1 LKLGMG
7 EEEDSLDAWL
17 DRHHVSIIQLQ
28 ATSLDGS
35 VLGKYISRDKF
46 TRSLPASFAIADLT
60 LAWDIG
66 GSPYVGS
73 WHDYRKSSF
82 GDIRFR
88 PDLST
93 LVSDGKD
100 PSLGHCIVDYVDED
114 NNLIDIAPRS
124 QLKQA
129 VNKLAESGLQAKAA
143 FELEFFLFCE
153 SFEEARVKG
162 YRNLTPMGATTAP
175 IGYLNR
181 NAYHC
186 REFMNEVIY
195 RLDWKDISWEA
206 WNDEIA
212 PGQLELNL
220 QPADPVTSADRVMRA
235 KEIIHEVAL
244 DMDHSVTFMAKPT
257 PGYGSGMHVH
267 HSLMRDGQSAMFDP
281 DEPDN
286 KSVLFKHWLGGLMAT
301 LPAAVSLQCPTINSF
316 RRLMEFSAVPTTVT
330 WGEENRTT
338 GLRAITTN
346 STGTRVE
353 NRLGSADLN
362 PYLALTTILAGGIA
376 GLNHKLE
383 PGNPLQAMAWGLPP
397 DFPRLPDNISSA
409 ADALKKD
416 SLLAETM
423 GVDFVKYWIG
433 SRRWEWLMY
442 HTTGGDPD
450 ATKVSDWELN
460 RYFEIV

>member
-1 LKLGMG
+1 MGMG
-7 EEEDSLDAWL
+7 EEESSLDAWL
-17 DRHHVSIIQLQ
+17 DRHHVNIIQLQ

-46 TRSLPASFAIADLT
+46 SRSLPASFTIADVT

-66 GSPYVGS
+66 GTPYVGS

-88 PDLST
+88 PDIST

-100 PSLGHCIVDYVDED
+100 PNLGHCIVDFVDED
-114 NNLIDIAPRS
+114 NNLISIAPRS

-129 VNKLAESGLQAKAA
+129 VNKLAATGLEARTA

-153 SFEEARVKG
+153 SFEEARLKG
-162 YRNLTPMGATTAP
+162 YRDLVPMGSSNAP

-186 REFMNEVIY
+186 RDFMNEVIH
-195 RLDWKDISWEA
+195 RLDWKGIAWEA

-220 QPADPVTSADRVMRA
+220 KPADPITSADRVIRT
-235 KEIIHEVAL
+235 KEIIHEVAM
-244 DMDHSVTFMAKPT
+244 DMGHSVTFMAKPT
-257 PGYGSGMHVH
+257 SRYGSGMHVH
-267 HSLMRDGQSAMFDP
+267 HSLTKDGQSVMFDP
-281 DEPDN
+281 DAPDG
-286 KSVLFKHWLGGLMAT
+286 KSVLFKHWLGGLVAT
-301 LPAAVSLQCPTINSF
+301 LPAAVSLQCPTINSY
-316 RRLMEFSAVPTTVT
+316 RRLTEFNAVPTTIT

-338 GLRAITTN
+338 GLRTITTN
-346 STGTRVE
+346 PANTRVE

-376 GLNHKLE
+376 GLNHKLD
-383 PGNPLQAMAWGLPP
+383 PGNPIQGMAWGLPK
-397 DFPRLPDNISSA
+397 DFQRLPDNISSA
-409 ADALKKD
+409 ADALSKD

-423 GVDFVKYWIG
+423 GEDFVKYWIR

-442 HTTGGDPD
+442 NTRGGDPG
-450 ATKVSDWELN
+450 ATKVTDWELS